1 MATSRE
7 SSAALLNALAAPAPT
22 ARVVAGPAPSRVPAK
37 SDRKLPPILEKAAK
51 FNKADELIA
60 AGLYPYFRT
69 IESAQ
74 DTEVVIDGKKM
85 LMLGSNSYMGLTN
98 DPRIKEAINRA
109 VAVYGSGCAGSR
121 FLNGTLDLHIR
132 LEHELADFMGT
143 ESALAFTTGYQANV
157 GAISALI
164 GKDDHVFIDRSD
176 HASII
181 DGCRLGFGKL
191 LKFRHNDFEN
201 LERLIKHN
209 DVAGKLIIVDGVY
222 SMEGDIVDLPALVAV
237 AQKHGAAIIVDDAH
251 GVGVLG
257 QHGEGTVGHFGMTD
271 DVDMI
276 IGTFSKS
283 LASIGGFV
291 CGSHQLM
298 SYLKHHARALIFSAS
313 MAPACAAAA
322 LMAMEIIR
330 NEPERREQLWANTH
344 QLLNG
349 LKSMGFHTGASQTPI
364 IPVLVGDLIH
374 CFTFWRAL
382 HDAGIFVNPVVPP
395 AVPAGQCLMRLS
407 VMATHTPE
415 QITRALEV
423 IERIARQT
431 GVLQAATGR

>member
-1 MATSRE
+1 MASSRE
-7 SSAALLNALAAPAPT
+7 SASALLNALSAPPA
-22 ARVVAGPAPSRVPAK
+22 ARVIAGPTPTRMPRPT
-37 SDRKLPPILEKAAK
+37 DRKVAPILDKAMK
-51 FNKADELIA
+51 FTKADELIT

-98 DPRIKEAINRA
+98 DPRIKEAINDA
-109 VAVYGSGCAGSR
+109 VSVYGSGCAGSR

-143 ESALAFTTGYQANV
+143 EAALAFTTGYQANV

-164 GKDDHVFIDRSD
+164 GKDDNVFIDRSD

-201 LERLIKHN
+201 LERLMKHN
-209 DVAGKLIIVDGVY
+209 DVEGKLIIVDGVY
-222 SMEGDIVDLPALVAV
+222 SMEGDIVDLPALIAV
-237 AQKHGAAIIVDDAH
+237 AQKYGAAVIVDDAH

-291 CGSHQLM
+291 CGSRPLM
-298 SYLKHHARALIFSAS
+298 NYLKHHARALIFSAS

-322 LMAMEIIR
+322 LKAMEIIR
-330 NEPERREQLWANTH
+330 NEPERREQLWNNTH
-344 QLLNG
+344 LLLNG
-349 LKSMGFHTGASQTPI
+349 LKSMGFHTGPSQTPI

-395 AVPAGQCLMRLS
+395 AVPQGQCLIRLS

-415 QITRALEV
+415 QLTRALEI
-423 IERIARQT
+423 IERVARQT
-431 GVLQAATGR
+431 GVLSAVAGR